1 MLSGPF
7 GASVQVSR
15 LLTTRSGLQ
24 ADSPVPVALTCNARD
39 VRPAVS
45 GSRASTSAARHPT
58 GRGGVLR
65 GAGGWVTVRSSRRVA
80 SDERCVVGRVDDRM
94 SVRLPAPRLGHV
106 AALSR
111 RTSPLRRVVS
121 AVAGLVAGAM
131 VLTGLVLPPAATA
144 ASLPAVDTTAPVAA
158 DPLDAV
164 SAMVTAQ
171 AQGSRVEDLAART
184 QSTSSFANP
193 DGTWTVDDFG
203 VPVRFQD
210 AAQAAGEGL
219 AVFLRAEQ
227 LQSLVNLLVH
237 GTA

>member
-1 MLSGPF
+1 MF
-7 GASVQVSR
+7 
-15 LLTTRSGLQ
+15 
-24 ADSPVPVALTCNARD
+24 
-39 VRPAVS
+39 
-45 GSRASTSAARHPT
+45 
-58 GRGGVLR
+58 
-65 GAGGWVTVRSSRRVA
+65 
-80 SDERCVVGRVDDRM
+80 
-94 SVRLPAPRLGHV
+94 VRLPASLPGHL
-106 AALSR
+106 APLSR

-131 VLTGLVLPPAATA
+131 VLTGLALPPAATA
-144 ASLPAVDTTAPVAA
+144 APVPNVDTTAPVAGN
-158 DPLDAV
+158 PPDAV

-193 DGTWTVDDFG
+193 DGTWTVEDSG

-210 AAQAAGEGL
+210 AAQAAGEGP

-237 GTA
+237 GPA